1 MQYSVVN
8 TMSNNTRSV
17 LIFILCVVA
26 MIIIVAVIAVLVY
39 VRRKGRTLRVAM
51 TVSIRIPAI
60 RSILARLHQRV
71 IFSVVWCVY

>member
-39 VRRKGRTLRVAM
+39 VRRKGKK
-51 TVSIRIPAI
+51 
-60 RSILARLHQRV
+60 ILPKKDVESGSDREYSYSSYSEYSGSSSSESD
-71 IFSVVWCVY
+71 I